1 MKTGG
6 FQKLTLLDFPGEVA
20 CIVFT
25 SGCNF
30 RCPFCH
36 NSGLLSGEAQIDTD
50 EIFSYL
56 KKRGGVLDG
65 VVITGGEPLMQADIV
80 DFIKEIRSMGYKIKL
95 DTNGSYP
102 DRLRELLE
110 EGLIDYAAMD
120 IKHTPEKY
128 SLAAGVGGEII
139 KNIEKSINLL
149 KSCNITAE
157 FRTTFVNGIHKTA
170 DAKEISRFLSTDRP
184 YYIQSYTDS
193 GSVLSPDG
201 LSAFS
206 KEELDKMLYE
216 ARRFC
221 PNAALRGL

>member
-1 MKTGG
+1 MKAGG

-36 NSGLLSGEAQIDTD
+36 NSGLLSGEAQMDTD
-50 EIFSYL
+50 EIFAYL

-80 DFIKEIRSMGYKIKL
+80 DFIKELRVMSYKIKL

-102 DRLRELLE
+102 DRLQELLE
-110 EGLIDYAAMD
+110 KELIDYVAMD

-149 KSCNITAE
+149 KNCNILSE
-157 FRTTFVNGIHKTA
+157 FRTTFVNGIHKTS
-170 DAKEISRFLSTDRP
+170 DAVEIAHFLSTGRP
-184 YYIQSYTDS
+184 YYIQSYINS

-206 KEELDKMLYE
+206 REELDKMLEE
-216 ARRFC
+216 ARTFC